1 MQPLLNASK
10 AGETIPAGSE
20 NVRNIYETC
29 KMLMENK
36 QLKTEQLLTQTFSPD
51 KI

>member
-29 KMLMENK
+29 KMLTNSSHRSWRAK
-36 QLKTEQLLTQTFSPD
+36 K
-51 KI
+51 